1 DLHADR
7 LVAPLPLP
15 RKHGDPGSAAATAP
29 LTAPSA
35 AAHNGRSR
43 YASPRTTVHKGRRM
57 AVALHD
63 LVHLVAVQ
71 VVATPTPDPSNLNP
85 APVAPPGL
93 EGIGSTFISW
103 IKWILLIC
111 GVGGLM
117 VCGIMMAVG
126 RRQRSAFAADG
137 AAGIPWVLGG
147 LTLGSVAS

>member
-1 DLHADR
+1 
-7 LVAPLPLP
+7 
-15 RKHGDPGSAAATAP
+15 
-29 LTAPSA
+29 
-35 AAHNGRSR
+35 
-43 YASPRTTVHKGRRM
+43 
-57 AVALHD
+57 VALHD
-63 LVHLVAVQ
+63 FAQHIATQVLAVG
-71 VVATPTPDPSNLNP
+71 PTPDPGNLNP

-93 EGIGSTFISW
+93 DGMGNTFISW

-147 LTLGSVAS
+147 LTLGSVASIIVFAVLK